1 MKLIKESDIDYI
13 LAPIAPVLKGEKVHY
28 EWIAFR
34 KQIDELQGISPLAN
48 RSIFRY
54 VFADETSIELLDVG
68 LSEESK
74 EKLEEIHGK
83 ANVEKINPSIPGKKM
98 PLICLR
104 CKKPILLPMSTVVVS
119 SYTHYSYCE
128 DCLRKGLKLLKAQ
141 DEAQADGEY
150 ILKSD
155 AIRVASGYC
164 HPSNVA
170 KEIEKLPAV
179 RPNVGYWK
187 KISPA
192 DIYECS
198 ECGQNVMTKDIC
210 AYHFC
215 HGCGAH
221 MH

>member
-83 ANVEKINPSIPGKKM
+83 ANVEKINPSIPDKKM

-104 CKKPILLPMSTVVVS
+104 CKKPILLPMSTVVVL

-150 ILKSD
+150 NMFKVIDTKTGKEPTD
-155 AIRVASGYC
+155 RVI
-164 HPSNVA
+164 SNIA
-170 KEIEKLPAV
+170 KRGNLIECDIDQFF
-179 RPNVGYWK
+179 VGEDGSLVLMDDCGN
-187 KISPA
+187 ISYV
-192 DIYECS
+192 DTGRFKVKWEGNS
-198 ECGQNVMTKDIC
+198 
-210 AYHFC
+210 
-215 HGCGAH
+215 
-221 MH
+221 

>member
-1 MKLIKESDIDYI
+1 MTYLSNYLMWDY
-13 LAPIAPVLKGEKVHY
+13 PKNLKK
-28 EWIAFR
+28 
-34 KQIDELQGISPLAN
+34 
-48 RSIFRY
+48 
-54 VFADETSIELLDVG
+54 
-68 LSEESK
+68 
-74 EKLEEIHGK
+74 KLEEIHGK
-83 ANVEKINPSIPGKKM
+83 ANVEKINPSIPDKKM

-104 CKKPILLPMSTVVVS
+104 CKKPIPLPMSTVVVL

-198 ECGQNVMTKDIC
+198 ECGKRADDI
-210 AYHFC
+210 AQDFC
-215 HGCGAH
+215 GYCGVRIREEGD
-221 MH
+221 MVD